1 MSQISNS
8 EIILLL
14 VLCSSLLLGKV
25 LFRVTFECDE
35 FAHEILVDIHY
46 SRVIVKVSTIILG
59 AEYSHEL
66 LILAEEA
73 IAIFHHLMSTTNE
86 IKIML
91 LQELLKL
98 LASKNVPTSSLIL
111 FPVAYLLIGIIPKQI
126 SDDTTVGDISWLRNL
141 LDLFKAV
148 NLPGD
153 ASVHAHYLL
162 VNKGYQW
169 HMIEAVVKRLP
180 KRDFIPSFDL
190 IEKAIHSCNSLA
202 LVVTSQDGDLLRVSN
217 FQCK

>member
-1 MSQISNS
+1 MSQISYS

-46 SRVIVKVSTIILG
+46 SRIIVKVSTIILG
-59 AEYSHEL
+59 AENSYEL

-98 LASKNVPTSSLIL
+98 LASKNVPTPSLIL
-111 FPVAYLLIGIIPKQI
+111 FPVSYFLIGIIPKQI
-126 SDDTTVGDISWLRNL
+126 SDDTAVGDISWLRNL
-141 LDLFKAV
+141 LDLFKAM

-162 VNKGYQW
+162 VNEGY
-169 HMIEAVVKRLP
+169 
-180 KRDFIPSFDL
+180 
-190 IEKAIHSCNSLA
+190 
-202 LVVTSQDGDLLRVSN
+202 
-217 FQCK
+217 